1 MANLVEFKPTNFK
14 EIRILMKKL
23 WNKIIRKLIA
33 DLELLIRDNLLI
45 AIKQQQRN
53 KMSLCAKRK
62 FKAEGEGYDSHAGVQ
77 LTKMHRDLI
86 ISKLDSNMCNLD
98 KILFREKK

>member
-45 AIKQQQRN
+45 AIKQ
-53 KMSLCAKRK
+53 
-62 FKAEGEGYDSHAGVQ
+62 
-77 LTKMHRDLI
+77 
-86 ISKLDSNMCNLD
+86 
-98 KILFREKK
+98 